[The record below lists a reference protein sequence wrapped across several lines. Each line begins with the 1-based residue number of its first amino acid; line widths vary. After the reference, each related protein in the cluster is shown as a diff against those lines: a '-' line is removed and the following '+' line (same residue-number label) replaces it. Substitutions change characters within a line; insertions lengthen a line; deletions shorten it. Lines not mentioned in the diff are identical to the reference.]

1 MAELT
6 DTSLVENKV
15 YAKQD
20 AFSNKNQTSL
30 KSTNYLAKISLG
42 RTLCYTKIVISFS
55 DKLGGLYDLL
65 AFVTCDL
72 RCAYNLTKN
81 CPKFLFNVY
90 FSFQSVWACIVCC
103 LIYMK

>member
-1 MAELT
+1 MGELPG
-6 DTSLVENKV
+6 TSVVENKV

-20 AFSNKNQTSL
+20 AFSNKNQTSS

-42 RTLCYTKIVISFS
+42 RTLCYTENVISFS

-72 RCAYNLTKN
+72 RCAYNLTKIVPN
-81 CPKFLFNVY
+81 FCLMYLFLFK
-90 FSFQSVWACIVCC
+90 ACERALFAV
-103 LIYMK
+103 